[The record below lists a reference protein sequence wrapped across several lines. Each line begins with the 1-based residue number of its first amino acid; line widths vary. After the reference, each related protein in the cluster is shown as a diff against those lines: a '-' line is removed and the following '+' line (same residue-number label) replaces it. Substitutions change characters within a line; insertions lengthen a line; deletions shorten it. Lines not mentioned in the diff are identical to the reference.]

1 MPGRPGGLSSRR
13 TEFPSAGFGFR
24 GWARSGVPG
33 QQPLPSGW
41 LQQPRHHCRRGQYC
55 DMSASPPGTWTG
67 TDTPGEIRPG
77 KATEELCEEGMRRR
91 VSPSGHA
98 FLDLV
103 PDRMRICS
111 KRTLQAEEAELR
123 ASSPSALPPRDCSS
137 SGDACCSS
145 NDQTVKHSFGLYPLR
160 TQRRTPWTGC

>member
-1 MPGRPGGLSSRR
+1 
-13 TEFPSAGFGFR
+13 
-24 GWARSGVPG
+24 
-33 QQPLPSGW
+33 
-41 LQQPRHHCRRGQYC
+41 
-55 DMSASPPGTWTG
+55 
-67 TDTPGEIRPG
+67 
-77 KATEELCEEGMRRR
+77 MRRR

-98 FLDLV
+98 SLDLV

-145 NDQTVKHSFGLYPLR
+145 NDQTAKHSFGLYPLR